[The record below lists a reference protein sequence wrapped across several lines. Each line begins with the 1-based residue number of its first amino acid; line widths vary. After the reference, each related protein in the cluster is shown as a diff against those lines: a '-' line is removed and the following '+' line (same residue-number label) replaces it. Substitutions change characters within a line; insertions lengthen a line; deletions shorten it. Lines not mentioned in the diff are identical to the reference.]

1 MMKEIQESLQEIRES
16 QVRME
21 SDLRYH
27 IRRTDLLE
35 HQIQEQRAVMAPLYA
50 FDWFKNNYR
59 FLLFLMTMMA
69 GIIYIIN
76 KKM

>member
-1 MMKEIQESLQEIRES
+1 MKEIKETINEIKES
-16 QVRME
+16 QIRME
-21 SDLRYH
+21 ADLRYH
-27 IRRTDLLE
+27 IKRTDLLE
-35 HQIQEQRAVMAPLYA
+35 HQIQEQRTVMAPLYA

-59 FLLFLMTMMA
+59 FLIFLTGMMA

>member
-1 MMKEIQESLQEIRES
+1 MKEIQESLQEIRES

-50 FDWFKNNYR
+50 FDWFNNYR

-76 KKM
+76 KKI

>member
-1 MMKEIQESLQEIRES
+1 MEKIREDLQEIKES
-16 QVRME
+16 QIRME

-27 IRRTDLLE
+27 IKRTDLLE
-35 HQIQEQRAVMAPLYA
+35 HQVQEQRKVMAPLYA

-59 FLLFLMTMMA
+59 FLIFLITFVA
-69 GIIYIIN
+69 GIIFIIN

>member
-35 HQIQEQRAVMAPLYA
+35 HQIQEQRKVFELNA
-50 FDWFKNNYR
+50 FQPVILIF
-59 FLLFLMTMMA
+59 FFQ
-69 GIIYIIN
+69 
-76 KKM
+76 

>member
-1 MMKEIQESLQEIRES
+1 MKEIKESLDEIKES
-16 QVRME
+16 QIRME

-27 IRRTDLLE
+27 IKRTDLLE
-35 HQIQEQRAVMAPLYA
+35 KQVQEQRAVMAPLYA

-59 FLLFLMTMMA
+59 FLIFLTGMMA

>member
-1 MMKEIQESLQEIRES
+1 MEKIREDLQEIKES
-16 QVRME
+16 QIRME

-27 IRRTDLLE
+27 IKRTDLLE
-35 HQIQEQRAVMAPLYA
+35 HQVQEQRAVMAPLYA

-59 FLLFLMTMMA
+59 FLIFLITFVA
-69 GIIYIIN
+69 GIIFIIN

>member
-1 MMKEIQESLQEIRES
+1 MEKIREDIQEIKES
-16 QVRME
+16 QIRME

-27 IRRTDLLE
+27 IKRTDLLE
-35 HQIQEQRAVMAPLYA
+35 HQVHEQRAVMAPLYA

-59 FLLFLMTMMA
+59 FLIFLISFIA
-69 GIIYIIN
+69 GIIFIIN

>member
-1 MMKEIQESLQEIRES
+1 MKEIEEKLDEIKES
-16 QVRME
+16 QIRME
-21 SDLRYH
+21 ADLRYH
-27 IRRTDLLE
+27 IKRTDLLE
-35 HQIQEQRAVMAPLYA
+35 SQVQEQRAVMAPLYA

-59 FLLFLMTMMA
+59 FLLFLTSMMA